1 MDDRKELPTGEETMA
16 GHSPLMSARPASDAP
31 ALKQFE
37 DVASVLMIAGGLLE
51 RAEEALKRSLETDPR
66 NTATLRKLATVYRSR
81 GNLQESRDAY
91 GRLAE
96 LQPDDVKAHF
106 LHAVLS
112 GKEPPAAAVP
122 PAGGWPV
129 PFVRIEGFLA
139 TAEHDF
145 LLKTAQEQQDR
156 VEMSW
161 IGDGEGQYN
170 PEKRS
175 SWVLGKKKLDP
186 LIPWFQPRVKEALSE
201 VLPRLQVAPFPVGE
215 VELQMTV
222 HRSGGFYKI
231 HQDSGKEEGHGRR
244 VSYVYYFYRVPKR
257 FTGGDLLLYDTDI
270 EDGTYAAEFSR
281 IETLDNSIVFFPS
294 AYCHQVTT
302 VHCETDD
309 FGDSRFTL
317 NGWFHPSDSRET
329 EGVVAAATVIS
340 RDAGGPQRD

>member
-1 MDDRKELPTGEETMA
+1 MDDRKELPTREETMA
-16 GHSPLMSARPASDAP
+16 GYSPLMSARPANDAP

-37 DVASVLMIAGGLLE
+37 DVASVLMMPGGLLD

-66 NTATLRKLATVYRSR
+66 NMAALRKLATVCRSR
-81 GNLQESRDAY
+81 GSLQESRDAY

-112 GKEPPAAAVP
+112 GKEPPAAVVP
-122 PAGGWPV
+122 PSGRWPV

-139 TAEHDF
+139 PAERDF

-156 VEMSW
+156 LEMSW
-161 IGDGEGQYN
+161 IEDGEGQYN

-175 SWVLGKKKLDP
+175 SWVLSKKLDP
-186 LIPWFQPRVKEALSE
+186 LIPWFLARVKEALPA
-201 VLPRLQVAPFPVGE
+201 VLPRLQVVPFPVGE

-231 HQDSGKEEGHGRR
+231 HQDTGKEESRTRR
-244 VSYVYYFYRVPKR
+244 VSYVYYFHRLPKR

-302 VHCETDD
+302 VQCETDD

-317 NGWFHPSDSRET
+317 NGWFHPLDSRET
-329 EGVVAAATVIS
+329 ERVAAAPNVVS